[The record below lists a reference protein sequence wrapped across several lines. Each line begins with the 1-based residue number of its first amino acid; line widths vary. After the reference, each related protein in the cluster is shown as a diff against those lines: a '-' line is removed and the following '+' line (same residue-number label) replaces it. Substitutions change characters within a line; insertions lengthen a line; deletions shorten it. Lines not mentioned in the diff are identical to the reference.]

1 MKDRALILDPVKS
14 IIDLTSK
21 LESKKKFAYV
31 NISRSAVNALTHSSE
46 KKAPKK
52 FLKDLEKCVQINDE
66 NFLKAIPIE
75 FSKDIES
82 GNLSSVGLKNDLTY
96 YDAAMF
102 EYFYFNKKEVVD
114 IFVNHYIKD
123 TKNVILSFHDKKVV
137 QKMFG
142 LNNYFVF
149 VPYNNFYDKVDS
161 ICAQISE
168 FNGGVDNLI
177 LDCPL
182 LATAIAPKVWESLEM
197 SIIDFGKVISSI
209 RFQAYNSEKNTES
222 NRNRVKN
229 FKKRK

>member
-14 IIDLTSK
+14 IIDLTYR

-31 NISRSAVNALTHSSE
+31 NISRSAVNALTHSTE

-52 FLKDLEKCVQINDE
+52 FLKELEKCVEINNE
-66 NFLKAIPIE
+66 NFLKAIPVE
-75 FSKDIES
+75 FSKDIEL
-82 GNLSSVGLKNDLTY
+82 GKLTSVGIKNDSTY
-96 YDAAMF
+96 YDASMF

-114 IFVNHYIKD
+114 IFINHYIKD
-123 TKNVILSFHDKKVV
+123 TKNVILSFHDKKIV

-142 LNNYFVF
+142 QNHYLIS

-161 ICAQISE
+161 IYSQISE

-182 LATAIAPKVWESLEM
+182 LATAVTPKVWENLDM
-197 SIIDFGKVISSI
+197 SVIDFGKVISSI
-209 RFQAYNSEKNTES
+209 RFQTFNSEKNTDS
-222 NRNRVKN
+222 SRSRHKN
-229 FKKRK
+229 FRNKK